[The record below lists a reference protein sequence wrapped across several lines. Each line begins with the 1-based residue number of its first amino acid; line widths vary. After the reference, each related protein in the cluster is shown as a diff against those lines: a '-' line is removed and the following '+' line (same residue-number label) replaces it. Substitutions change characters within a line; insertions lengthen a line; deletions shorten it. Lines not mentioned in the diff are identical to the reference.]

1 MINLKFN
8 NKVSNSIFS
17 FIPALL
23 IIFSLILMW
32 EFCVYIFDIEKWLL
46 PSPSAIFQ
54 DFIKNSYDQLSNS
67 NKNAFSKLL
76 DQQDLDILNWIIGKD
91 NPRDSEL
98 VEIISI
104 IKSSRKNIKA

>member
-1 MINLKFN
+1 ML
-8 NKVSNSIFS
+8 NKKSH
-17 FIPALL
+17 L
-23 IIFSLILMW
+23 IRRCRRGIKEM
-32 EFCVYIFDIEKWLL
+32 DI
-46 PSPSAIFQ
+46 IFQ

>member
-1 MINLKFN
+1 ML
-8 NKVSNSIFS
+8 NKKSH
-17 FIPALL
+17 L
-23 IIFSLILMW
+23 IWRCRRGIKEM
-32 EFCVYIFDIEKWLL
+32 DI
-46 PSPSAIFQ
+46 IFQ

-104 IKSSRKNIKA
+104 IKSSRKHIKA

>member
-32 EFCVYIFDIEKWLL
+32 EFCVYIFDIEKW
-46 PSPSAIFQ
+46 
-54 DFIKNSYDQLSNS
+54 
-67 NKNAFSKLL
+67 
-76 DQQDLDILNWIIGKD
+76 
-91 NPRDSEL
+91 
-98 VEIISI
+98 
-104 IKSSRKNIKA
+104 

>member
-46 PSPSAIFQ
+46 PSPSAIFL
-54 DFIKNSYDQLSNS
+54 DFIKNTIVFLNHTYVTLI
-67 NKNAFSKLL
+67 KRLIGF
-76 DQQDLDILNWIIGKD
+76 ILAYYCSI
-91 NPRDSEL
+91 
-98 VEIISI
+98 IISFM
-104 IKSSRKNIKA
+104 